1 MTVEK
6 TKPIK
11 TKAVPPTN
19 HNRSKHRDE
28 PITIPRQQLPLTRSK
43 RAKTHT
49 YMAQLVLVS
58 LLIG

>member
-6 TKPIK
+6 TK
-11 TKAVPPTN
+11 TKAIIPTN
-19 HNRSKHRDE
+19 HNGNKQHYE